1 MSVFVQERGRRTG
14 RYRPGYGVRLR
25 RVSSYGNFYDTELVR
40 CDYSRKKNQQE
51 LDSKLHAAIDCTPNS
66 DGLAKLS
73 TRLLKLLPSED
84 RGGLRIARRT
94 ATLTTIAT
102 ELIELLLV

>member
-1 MSVFVQERGRRTG
+1 MYKRGGDEPEDIVPATVFVFVAFPATAISTTQNWFAVATHE
-14 RYRPGYGVRLR
+14 
-25 RVSSYGNFYDTELVR
+25 
-40 CDYSRKKNQQE
+40 KQNQQE

>member
-1 MSVFVQERGRRTG
+1 MYKRGGDEPEDIVPATVFVFVAFPATAISTTQNWFAVATHETKINKNLTLNCTRRSIA
-14 RYRPGYGVRLR
+14 P
-25 RVSSYGNFYDTELVR
+25 
-40 CDYSRKKNQQE
+40 Q
-51 LDSKLHAAIDCTPNS
+51 NS